1 MTTDLQTGAPE
12 PTLEQ
17 LTCEDLEREIALY
30 EPLTDAV
37 RALIDASV
45 RTEVDAEVVRDV
57 TRVLQEQASRLR
69 ERQTPGAY
77 GVRWTSLGGRRA
89 WGNAVVGRRNPIAP
103 PLRLQVGDDGSV
115 SAEFHL
121 GAAYEGPNHLTHGG
135 IAALVLDQVLG
146 AAAEVA
152 GAPGMTGTLTLRYVR
167 ATPLGDLRVEAKAV
181 ETVGVKT
188 IVRGTLSGPDGPCVE
203 AEGIFLLPAA
213 VRAYFEEHSRA
224 IGYDPTTYPEL

>member
-1 MTTDLQTGAPE
+1 MTTIVKTGAPE
-12 PTLEQ
+12 PSLEEISR
-17 LTCEDLEREIALY
+17 EDLEREIALY
-30 EPLTDAV
+30 EPLTAAV
-37 RALIDASV
+37 RELVDASV
-45 RTEVDAEVVRDV
+45 RTEVDADVVRDV
-57 TRVLQEQASRLR
+57 TEVLREQAARLR
-69 ERQTPGAY
+69 ERQLPGAY

-103 PLRLQVGDDGSV
+103 PLRLQIADDGSV
-115 SAEFHL
+115 WSEFHL
-121 GAAYEGPNHLTHGG
+121 GAAYEGPDHLTHGG
-135 IAALVLDQVLG
+135 VAALILDQVLG

-188 IVRGTLSGPDGPCVE
+188 IVRGTLAGPDGTCVE